1 MHPLLFESLCRCLDR
16 VNPSPPPLLLSPFR
30 LEWNV
35 LSPCAGLWAGIVP
48 CLLPSFPAN
57 AVGFVLYE
65 LVVTHMVAD
74 DNRAGSVI
82 W

>member
-1 MHPLLFESLCRCLDR
+1 M
-16 VNPSPPPLLLSPFR
+16 
-30 LEWNV
+30 
-35 LSPCAGLWAGIVP
+35 AGLWAGIVP

-65 LVVTHMVAD
+65 LVVTYMLTED
-74 DNRAGSVI
+74 SRAGSVI